1 MTIFSN
7 AEEVC
12 KGLPFLSRSPVLV
25 SSIKAIKHGRNLDW
39 S

>member
-7 AEEVC
+7 AEGVC